1 MSSISDFRIKVL
13 KEQNDIHQDLL
24 RIKAL
29 MLTKLTYPSNK
40 EIISFTDKV
49 DIIINELMEIYT
61 KKVESV

>member
-1 MSSISDFRIKVL
+1 
-13 KEQNDIHQDLL
+13 LL